1 LRLARFFKAAEAG
14 AEPFGNP
21 DFSDVLLIPLDKAL
35 LSTSFALASKL
46 SSIKTMLNKVLK

>member
-21 DFSDVLLIPLDKAL
+21 DFSDVLLIPLDEAL
-35 LSTSFALASKL
+35 LKTSFALASKL